1 MRRNQPYIPLY
12 VQDFLTDEKLM
23 ECSASATGVYI
34 RIMCIMHK
42 SEEYGVILLKQKDK
56 QNESKIKNF
65 ACKVAKHL
73 PYSLD
78 IIEQGLI
85 ELIEEGVL
93 KLEDDK
99 LIQKRM
105 VADNLLSIIRAES
118 GSKGGSKTFA
128 QAKCKAKPNQIAQA
142 KSEAN
147 SEYENEYEIETVN
160 AIKTIIEDL
169 NLVCSTE
176 FKHTS
181 EKTRKL
187 IKARLNENYTI
198 EDFKKVHRNKFAN
211 WSNNPDMVKFLRP
224 ETLYGTK
231 FESYLNEKQQPKQQE
246 PIKPTKSL
254 RQQLEEEQ
262 EERDRKLQAEYDA
275 KLKAGAL

>member
-23 ECSASATGVYI
+23 ECSASATGIYI

-65 ACKVAKHL
+65 ACKLAKHL

-78 IIEQGLI
+78 VIESGLS
-85 ELIEEGVL
+85 ELVDEGVL
-93 KLEDDK
+93 QLEDDK
-99 LIQKRM
+99 LTQKRM

-128 QAKCKAKPNQIAQA
+128 QAKHEAKPKQVAQA

-147 SEYENEYEIETVN
+147 TEYEIEYEIETVN
-160 AIKTIIEDL
+160 AIKSIIEDL
-169 NLVCSTE
+169 NLVCSTSYKYKTPKTKE
-176 FKHTS
+176 LI
-181 EKTRKL
+181 KTRLK
-187 IKARLNENYTI
+187 EGFTV
-198 EDFKKVHRNKFAN
+198 EDFKKVHRNKFAD
-211 WSNNPDMVKFLRP
+211 WSNNADMVKFLRP
-224 ETLYGTK
+224 ETLYSNK
-231 FESYLNEKQQPKQQE
+231 FEGYLNEKQQPKQQE
-246 PIKPTKSL
+246 ATKQPYKQPSMTDPAYRKL
-254 RQQLEEEQ
+254 LEE
-262 EERDRKLQAEYDA
+262 RGL
-275 KLKAGAL
+275 